1 MSAVARTNQLLYQS
15 ELLLALPTGDDE
27 HAPARRM
34 ALEEAA
40 LGQLGL
46 AFEAL
51 LREVTLHAP
60 GGAPDW
66 RTWLDAAGQRQASGD
81 APAHVEIAEL
91 VWLESLAL
99 RPESW
104 LALLLARL
112 AALQSDEGAARR
124 GDSVPGLITS
134 AGATPLGDE
143 LRWCLGE
150 FKTLLPS
157 LRQGSQEW

>member
-1 MSAVARTNQLLYQS
+1 MSAVARTNQLLYQA
-15 ELLLALPTGDDE
+15 ELLLALPAGDDE

-34 ALEEAA
+34 ALEEGA

-51 LREVTLHAP
+51 LREVTTHAP

-66 RTWLDAAGQRQASGD
+66 RTWLDAAGQPQAGGD
-81 APAHVEIAEL
+81 AAARGEIAEL
-91 VWLESLAL
+91 VWLETLAA

-112 AALQSDEGAARR
+112 VALQSDEGAARR
-124 GDSVPGLITS
+124 GGSPGLITR

-143 LRWCLGE
+143 LCWCLEE
-150 FKTLLPS
+150 FKALLPS